1 MRRLFWL
8 AVGLGA
14 GATASIM
21 ASRWVKRQTRKLA
34 PANVADRAVKGLAAV
49 GDALVEAWSEFR
61 TGAEEKEAEIR
72 ASLPD

>member
-1 MRRLFWL
+1 VRRLFWL

-34 PANVADRAVKGLAAV
+34 PGNLAGRAVEGLASV
-49 GDALVEAWSEFR
+49 GDALTEAWSEFR
-61 TGAEEKEAEIR
+61 AGAEEREAEIR
-72 ASLPD
+72 SSLPD